1 MGLTIRI
8 DYEIKLS
15 EIDAPPY
22 LDQLAIIYFRM
33 TFQLANGRLDCC
45 CCCRSIGLGPINL
58 RSAEE
63 DNETYG
69 PMLHGF
75 YYVAKFDLAGQNQLA
90 L

>member
-1 MGLTIRI
+1 MRLTISI

-15 EIDAPPY
+15 EIDAPPH

-33 TFQLANGRLDCC
+33 TFQLADGRLDCC
-45 CCCRSIGLGPINL
+45 GCRSIGLGHVNL
-58 RSAEE
+58 RRAEE